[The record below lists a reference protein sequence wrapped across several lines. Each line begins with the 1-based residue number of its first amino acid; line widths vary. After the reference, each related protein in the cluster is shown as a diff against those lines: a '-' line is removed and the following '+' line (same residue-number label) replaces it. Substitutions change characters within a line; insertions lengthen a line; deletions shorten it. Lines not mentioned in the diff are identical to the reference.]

1 MILVEAAVES
11 LEDALA
17 AERAGVDRI
26 ELCGNLSE
34 GGTTPS
40 AALMTAVIAQVRIP
54 VFVMI
59 RPRGGDFVYS
69 HDEMN
74 AMTRHAELAANKG
87 AGGVVAGALTSD
99 RRVNLGH
106 MRILTKA
113 AAGLPLTFHRAFDRT
128 TSLGDTLEEVID
140 LGAQRVLTSGGA
152 ASALEGVDAIAA
164 LVEQARGRLSIM
176 AGGTVRQHNVREI
189 IRLTGVSEVHA
200 RLIDLAGM
208 RNTIEAARRSD

>member
-1 MILVEAAVES
+1 M
-11 LEDALA
+11 
-17 AERAGVDRI
+17 
-26 ELCGNLSE
+26 
-34 GGTTPS
+34 
-40 AALMTAVIAQVRIP
+40 
-54 VFVMI
+54 
-59 RPRGGDFVYS
+59 
-69 HDEMN
+69 
-74 AMTRHAELAANKG
+74 
-87 AGGVVAGALTSD
+87 
-99 RRVNLGH
+99 
-106 MRILTKA
+106 
-113 AAGLPLTFHRAFDRT
+113 
-128 TSLGDTLEEVID
+128 ID